1 MSRKQLFF
9 FAGTIVL
16 LLVGRFMLAGT
27 GYLDDQDELL
37 YLWMSD
43 HFQES
48 TQLSFWVGGVT
59 QMQGQPPEMIIR
71 ALEYWSLL
79 PVAHALGKQPLHP
92 DVLYFVGLYNIL
104 VSVLIL
110 YVFFCICRRLLFSI
124 EHAILGMFLLGT
136 LVNFNIYT
144 RHILPY
150 DHALLFHLLAL
161 YILLKKEWRFRDVFL
176 AGSLSAIAL
185 TCYMGEFVFIAIN
198 GVYLVLTSRHN
209 RAELLKKIFLFG
221 LPFVLLV
228 FTFELCMQANG
239 GSYIGFIAQY
249 STTVYMASFDEGF
262 SYLFIYFW
270 QVEKWWG
277 LFLLAVSF
285 IGIGFTFAKKAETN
299 QSVKSLLSVAVAA
312 YVSYGAYVYFGH
324 KMVFHG
330 RILHIYFPFVI
341 IGVLVMLQQLKGG
354 LASISI
360 PLLFIGSLVNY
371 YFIIQDFKQ
380 IGYPRNFIYQNQL
393 FFQQGKVELECYEEM
408 ASPVHYCDR
417 ASWRIDSIGS
427 TNLDS
432 GKYILSNICFNIHYP
447 DSEIIEYPAYRLQSG
462 DTCIKDQLHFQSHPA
477 YVFEYCDRGGRALY
491 IKKQLKL
498 KVIKR
503 QSNI

>member
-1 MSRKQLFF
+1 MQWEGKS
-9 FAGTIVL
+9 
-16 LLVGRFMLAGT
+16 
-27 GYLDDQDELL
+27 YL
-37 YLWMSD
+37 
-43 HFQES
+43 
-48 TQLSFWVGGVT
+48 
-59 QMQGQPPEMIIR
+59 
-71 ALEYWSLL
+71 
-79 PVAHALGKQPLHP
+79 
-92 DVLYFVGLYNIL
+92 
-104 VSVLIL
+104 
-110 YVFFCICRRLLFSI
+110 
-124 EHAILGMFLLGT
+124 
-136 LVNFNIYT
+136 
-144 RHILPY
+144 
-150 DHALLFHLLAL
+150 
-161 YILLKKEWRFRDVFL
+161 
-176 AGSLSAIAL
+176 
-185 TCYMGEFVFIAIN
+185 
-198 GVYLVLTSRHN
+198 
-209 RAELLKKIFLFG
+209 
-221 LPFVLLV
+221 
-228 FTFELCMQANG
+228 
-239 GSYIGFIAQY
+239 GFIANY

-262 SYLFIYFW
+262 TYFFIYFW

-277 LFLLAVSF
+277 MLLVVIAF
-285 IGIGFTFAKKAETN
+285 FGITRTVFNRQAIPNVKA
-299 QSVKSLLSVAVAA
+299 LLSIAILA
-312 YVSYGAYVYFGH
+312 YIAYGAYVYFGH

-393 FFQQGKVELECYEEM
+393 FSQQGKVELECFEEM

-503 QSNI
+503 QSSI

>member
-9 FAGTIVL
+9 FVGAIVL
-16 LLVGRFMLAGT
+16 LLVGRIMLAGN

-48 TQLSFWVGGVT
+48 TRLSFWIGGVT
-59 QMQGQPPEMIIR
+59 QMQGQPPEMLIR
-71 ALEYWSLL
+71 GLQYWSLL
-79 PVAHALGKQPLHP
+79 PVAQALGKQPLHP
-92 DVLYFVGLYNIL
+92 DVLYFIGLYNIL
-104 VSVLIL
+104 TSVLIL
-110 YVFFCICRRLLFSI
+110 YVFFCICRKLLFSV

-150 DHALLFHLLAL
+150 DYALLFHLLAL
-161 YILLKKEWRFRDVFL
+161 NLLLRKEANVRDVLL

-185 TCYMGEFVFIAIN
+185 TWYMGEFVFVGIN
-198 GVYLVLTSRHN
+198 GAFLVFLSWQN
-209 RAELLKKIFLFG
+209 RPRLLKNFFLFG
-221 LPFVLLV
+221 GPFVLLV
-228 FTFELCMQANG
+228 LFYELCMQWAG
-239 GSYIGFIAQY
+239 QSYLSFIASY

-262 SYLFIYFW
+262 TYLFIYFW

-277 LFLLAVSF
+277 MLLVIIAF
-285 IGIGFTFAKKAETN
+285 FGIARTVFDRKAIPN
-299 QSVKSLLSVAVAA
+299 VKALLSIAIVA
-312 YVSYGAYVYFGH
+312 YITYGAYVYFGH

-341 IGVLVMLQQLKGG
+341 IGVLVMLQQLKRG

-360 PLLFIGSLVNY
+360 PLLFIGALVNY
-371 YFIIQDFKQ
+371 YFIIQDFNQ

-393 FFQQGKVELECYEEM
+393 FSQQGKVELECYEEM

-417 ASWRIDSIGS
+417 AAWRIDSIGS

-498 KVIKR
+498 KIIKL
-503 QSNI
+503 QSSI

>member
-9 FAGTIVL
+9 FVGTIVL
-16 LLVGRFMLAGT
+16 LLIGRFMLAGT

-110 YVFFCICRRLLFSI
+110 YVFFCICRKLLFSV

-150 DHALLFHLLAL
+150 DHALLIHLLAL
-161 YILLKKEWRFRDVFL
+161 NLLLRKEANLRDVLL

-185 TCYMGEFVFIAIN
+185 TWYMGEFVFVVIN
-198 GVYLVLTSRHN
+198 GSFLIFSSWNNRSR
-209 RAELLKKIFLFG
+209 LWKKLFLFG
-221 LPFVLLV
+221 GPFVLLV
-228 FTFELCMQANG
+228 LIYELCMQWEG
-239 GSYIGFIAQY
+239 KSYLGFIANY

-262 SYLFIYFW
+262 TYFFIYFW

-277 LFLLAVSF
+277 MLLVVIAF
-285 IGIGFTFAKKAETN
+285 FGITRTVFNRQAIPNVKA
-299 QSVKSLLSVAVAA
+299 LLSIAILA
-312 YVSYGAYVYFGH
+312 YIAYGAYVYFGH

-360 PLLFIGSLVNY
+360 PLLFIGALVNY

-393 FFQQGKVELECYEEM
+393 FSQQGKVELECYEEM

-503 QSNI
+503 QSSI